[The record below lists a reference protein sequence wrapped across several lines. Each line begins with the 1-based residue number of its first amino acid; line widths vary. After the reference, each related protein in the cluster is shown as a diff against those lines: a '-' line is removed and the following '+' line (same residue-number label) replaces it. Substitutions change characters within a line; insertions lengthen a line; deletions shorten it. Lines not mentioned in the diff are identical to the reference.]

1 MLEIDILYY
10 LNSAFQYIVFHV
22 SISGSLNCEISGI
35 LLNLES
41 DAIQSFNYN
50 DRSIAVVSANSLVE
64 V

>member
-10 LNSAFQYIVFHV
+10 MNSAFQYIIFHV
-22 SISGSLNCEISGI
+22 SFSGSFDCEIFGI

-41 DAIQSFNYN
+41 DALLSFNYN

>member
-1 MLEIDILYY
+1 M
-10 LNSAFQYIVFHV
+10 NSAFQYIVFHV

-50 DRSIAVVSANSLVE
+50 VRSIAVVSANSLVE